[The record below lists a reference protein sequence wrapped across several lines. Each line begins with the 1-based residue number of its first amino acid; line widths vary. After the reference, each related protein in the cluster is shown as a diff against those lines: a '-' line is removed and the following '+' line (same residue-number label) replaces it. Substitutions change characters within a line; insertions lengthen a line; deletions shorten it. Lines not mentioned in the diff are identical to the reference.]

1 MYMYIYVYIYLHNT
15 CVCVYMYKLYNKYVF
30 SPSGVQ
36 IYIDMMIKGVLH
48 KR

>member
-1 MYMYIYVYIYLHNT
+1 MYIYIYIYIYIYMCMCVYIY
-15 CVCVYMYKLYNKYVF
+15 KYVF